1 MAEWKRI
8 FGNRRICIALLLIFL
23 LNGFLFVR
31 EQVENDYGMDCEL
44 PAVEWVFSSDGDIEL
59 ATESADSRAVLTR
72 YLALTDEYK
81 SIAPSEASIL
91 LETEKERLTELL
103 DTDNSDETRTEYA
116 AVNNLLAQAEYLS
129 GYESYLLSIQE
140 NKERLLSYS
149 VFGDTDS
156 FSGRNILKTAE
167 DFEVLDGSA
176 LTIGADGAVTSLLE
190 FALTDYLLLAAVIL
204 ICIAFLE
211 ERKKGLW
218 NTVHAAPDGRLRLA
232 LQRTGIL
239 FFVSLVG
246 VLLLYGTNL
255 LVGFSIYGGADDLGR
270 AAQSVEVLG
279 KMTIPCTIGQFLAF
293 YLLFRIGA
301 TFLVALLLWLMFTA
315 INNVRYTI
323 IITIGVLAVEYSLY
337 TFLPVQSGW
346 NLVKYF
352 NIFTYISLSD
362 LYTNYLN
369 IDLFGY
375 PVGIRMISETACL
388 PLILLLGFVC
398 IVIHCRKRPA
408 TGKDLLGRFA
418 YGINRM
424 ADCVLC
430 RLPLLGMELHKT
442 LIIQKG
448 VLVFALF
455 CYLASGLSY
464 TVSVPVS
471 TSSEAAARQYTA
483 ELEGEITDDT
493 LQQIELIQA
502 ELDAVIAAYS
512 EAAVQY
518 ENGEIEYSQ
527 YDVFVREAEAAQ
539 TKSEGLATV
548 RERVEELCALG
559 DEKGFTPWLIDESQ
573 YQGTYGEEARSNQQ
587 SAAFVA
593 LMAIT
598 LLLAGSLSYEQQSGM
613 NMLLASTL
621 RGRGQLFRRKIA
633 LAVVITI
640 VIWAVVYGREL
651 SAFWGVCRTD
661 TLAAAVQNLSI
672 LEEFGIVCS
681 IRALLIGLYLLRL
694 LALFACAMLTMLVSA
709 FMKRMDISYIAA
721 CGVMLLPSA
730 LYLYM
735 GLEPLRYLSLVPP
748 VEVMP
753 LLTDSK
759 GGGYVI
765 IVVYLLMVI
774 LIGICTCTLCR
785 KMKATNQL
793 AHKKMDSDT
802 STKKSV

>member
-8 FGNRRICIALLLIFL
+8 FGNRRICTALLLIFL

-31 EQVENDYGMDCEL
+31 DQVENDYGMDCEL

-59 ATESADSRAVLTR
+59 ARKNADSRAVLTR

-91 LETEKERLTELL
+91 LETEKERLAELL
-103 DTDNSDETRTEYA
+103 DTDDSDETRTEYA
-116 AVNNLLAQAEYLS
+116 AVNNLLSQVEYLS
-129 GYESYLLSIQE
+129 GYENYLLSIQE
-140 NKERLLSYS
+140 NKERLLSFS

-167 DFEVLDGSA
+167 DFEVLDSST
-176 LTIGADGAVTSLLE
+176 LTIGADGAVTALLK
-190 FALTDYLLLAAVIL
+190 FTLTDYLLLVAIIL
-204 ICIAFLE
+204 GCIAFLE

-218 NTVHAAPDGRLRLA
+218 NTVHATPNGRLRLA

-239 FFVSLVG
+239 FFMSSFG
-246 VLLLYGTNL
+246 ALLFYGTNL
-255 LVGFSIYGGADDLGR
+255 FIGFSIYGGADDLGR
-270 AAQSVEVLG
+270 AVQSVEVLG
-279 KMTIPCTIGQFLAF
+279 KMTIPCTVRQFLTF

-301 TFLVALLLWLMFTA
+301 TFLVAMLLWLLFTA
-315 INNVRYTI
+315 INNIRYTI
-323 IITIGVLAVEYSLY
+323 IIATGVLAAEYSLY

-346 NLVKYF
+346 SLVKYF
-352 NIFTYISLSD
+352 NVFTYISLSD
-362 LYTNYLN
+362 LYTSYLN

-388 PLILLLGFVC
+388 PLILLLGLVC
-398 IVIHCRKRPA
+398 IVIHCRKRSA

-424 ADCVLC
+424 ADYVLC
-430 RLPLLGMELHKT
+430 RLPLFGIELHKT

-448 VLVFALF
+448 ILVFALF

-471 TSSEAAARQYTA
+471 TGSEAAARQYTA

-493 LQQIELIQA
+493 LQQIKLIQA
-502 ELDAVIAAYS
+502 ELDAAIAAYN

-527 YDVFVREAEAAQ
+527 YDVFAREAEAAQ
-539 TKSEGLATV
+539 TKSEGLAIV
-548 RERVEELCALG
+548 RERVEELCVLG
-559 DEKGFTPWLIDESQ
+559 NEKGFIPWLIDESR

-587 SAAFVA
+587 SAAFVV

-598 LLLAGSLSYEQQSGM
+598 LLLAGSLAYEQQSGM
-613 NMLLASTL
+613 NTLLASTL
-621 RGRGQLFRRKIA
+621 RGRGQLFHRKIA

-640 VIWAVVYGREL
+640 VVWAVIYGREIYV
-651 SAFWGVCRTD
+651 FGGVCRAD

-672 LEEFGIVCS
+672 LEDFGIVCS
-681 IRALLIGLYLLRL
+681 IKSFLIGLYLLRL
-694 LALFACAMLTMLVSA
+694 LALFACAMLTLLISSLV
-709 FMKRMDISYIAA
+709 KRIDISYIAV

-735 GLEPLRYLSLVPP
+735 GLEPLRYLSLVLP

-765 IVVYLLMVI
+765 IVVYLLLVI
-774 LIGICTCTLCR
+774 LIGICTCFLCR
-785 KMKATNQL
+785 KMKAG
-793 AHKKMDSDT
+793 KMLHIRNLRQQISL
-802 STKKSV
+802 KYQ